1 MTILENQLNA
11 TIDKLCAIKSQLKQ
25 GKVDSALLQ
34 VRALESSLYQSLAI
48 LSLEQHGHIENI
60 TCDDYPALKMVKT
73 ANT

>member
-34 VRALESSLYQSLAI
+34 VRALGSPLHRSY
-48 LSLEQHGHIENI
+48 LSLEKHCNVEQVA
-60 TCDDYPALKMVKT
+60 CDDCPPC
-73 ANT
+73 